1 MRKQELEA
9 LRRLEAALLEQQPKE
24 EEIPVEN
31 EDFPDDTWLEL
42 VGSDYESYNTD
53 AADVDLDVYS
63 EDVHR
68 GKRSH
73 PFLSFLIALSLLLL
87 AASIWI
93 FLRFL
98 GVV

>member
-53 AADVDLDVYS
+53 TADVDLDVYS

-68 GKRSH
+68 GKTKH
-73 PFLSFLIALSLLLL
+73 PFLSFLIVLCLLLL
-87 AASIWI
+87 SASIWI